1 MYWEIMTESKKDL
14 LMKAIMKKVN
24 HIDVAGYL
32 KIEVEDFLKYLH
44 YYKLKNILQNIDGLK
59 EYLLVLDRQNTA
71 QLHEL
76 EYNGDK
82 DFQKHERDLHFYVSK
97 FGLTKIG
104 EQKMHQKLRENEFN
118 LQQIMLGVK

>member
-44 YYKLKNILQNIDGLK
+44 YYKLKNILQNIGTLPSMTGLYGK
-59 EYLLVLDRQNTA
+59 GLDSTGLRKFVRDPA
-71 QLHEL
+71 
-76 EYNGDK
+76 NGVDILIS
-82 DFQKHERDLHFYVSK
+82 R
-97 FGLTKIG
+97 I
-104 EQKMHQKLRENEFN
+104 NC
-118 LQQIMLGVK
+118 